1 MAVSKDRIG
10 GLWLVY
16 GIPGTG
22 KTLLGGIADGLI
34 PAVRSG
40 RRVFT
45 NITGLSAAGIS
56 SVAGVPPLSV
66 DVEYIEEMSD
76 ILTAFDSERATGSL
90 FILDEMRSVLGAD
103 EKNEN
108 WLSQRLNIMR
118 KRGCDFIM
126 IAQVSGYFSQDI
138 RQLAKGCSLFMRLYS
153 LGSRSKT
160 REYRWDFGT
169 PVLRNNKPV
178 DYAGFSIRTLDSSLF
193 TCYDSYIDSQIKGQ
207 EDSARTN
214 LVWTSPKA
222 FIAYAFILFVVL
234 FIGFGV
240 FFFLSVKDE
249 FSSLGTNLSGRPSV
263 SRSSSSSLDSLNK
276 AVTYGTDKKD
286 SCYNYIICDEGSC
299 KTDIGVF
306 PSGSYN
312 RDFGGVV
319 TPGGL
324 LSLCGAD

>member
-1 MAVSKDRIG
+1 VAVSKDRIG

-34 PAVRSG
+34 PAVRNG
-40 RRVFT
+40 RPVFT
-45 NITGLSAAGIS
+45 NITGLSVAGIS
-56 SVAGVPPLSV
+56 SVSGIPPVCV
-66 DVEYIEEMSD
+66 DVNVLETLQDVIN
-76 ILTAFDSERATGSL
+76 AFDSEHSTGGL

-103 EKNEN
+103 EKAVN
-108 WLSQRLNIMR
+108 WLTQRLNIMR
-118 KRGCDFIM
+118 KRGADFIM
-126 IAQVSGYFSQDI
+126 IAQVPSYFPSEI
-138 RQLAKGCSLFMRLYS
+138 RDLAKGCSLYKRLFAF
-153 LGSRSKT
+153 GSKTKT
-160 REYRWDFGT
+160 REYRWDSGT
-169 PVLRNNKPV
+169 PRIVANKPV
-178 DYAGFSIRTLDSSLF
+178 DYAGFSVRTLDPVLF
-193 TCYDSYIDSQIKGQ
+193 TCYDSYIDSQIKGN
-207 EDSARTN
+207 EDSSRSD

-222 FIAYAFILFVVL
+222 IIAYAFILFVVL

-249 FSSLGTNLSGRPSV
+249 FSALGTNLSGRPAV

-276 AVTYGTDKKD
+276 AVTYGVDKKD

>member
-45 NITGLSAAGIS
+45 NITGLSVAGIS

-66 DVEYIEEMSD
+66 DVEFIEDMSD
-76 ILTAFDSERATGSL
+76 ILTAFDSDRATGSL

-138 RQLAKGCSLFMRLYS
+138 RQLAKGCSLYMRLFS
-153 LGSRSKT
+153 WGSKSKT

-178 DYAGFSIRTLDSSLF
+178 DYAGLSIRTLDSTLF

-207 EDSARTN
+207 ENSARAN

-222 FIAYAFILFVVL
+222 LVAYLFILFVVV
-234 FIGFGV
+234 FIGFGLYM
-240 FFFLSVKDE
+240 FFNIKDS
-249 FSSLGTNLSGRPSV
+249 FGSLGANLSGHAPAPVSSV
-263 SRSSSSSLDSLNK
+263 DSLNK
-276 AVTYGTDKKD
+276 AVTYDPSKENP
-286 SCYNYIICDEGSC
+286 CYTYIICDSVVC
-299 KTDIGVF
+299 KTSLGAF
-306 PSGSYN
+306 PSDSYN
-312 RDFGGVV
+312 RDLNSVV
-319 TPGGL
+319 TPGGV
-324 LSLCGAD
+324 LSLCDHSD

>member
-1 MAVSKDRIG
+1 MAVSKDKIG

-45 NITGLSAAGIS
+45 NITGLSVAGIS

-66 DVEYIEEMSD
+66 DIEYIEDMSD

-153 LGSRSKT
+153 FGSKSKT

-178 DYAGFSIRTLDSSLF
+178 DYAGLSIRTLDSSLF

-214 LVWTSPKA
+214 LIWTSPKA
-222 FIAYAFILFVVL
+222 IIAYGFIFFILVL
-234 FIGFGV
+234 IGFGLFM
-240 FFFLSVKDE
+240 FFKIKNDFGN
-249 FSSLGTNLSGRPSV
+249 LGSALSGRPSV
-263 SRSSSSSLDSLNK
+263 SRSVPAVDTLKTKK
-276 AVTYGTDKKD
+276 AVINAIEAPT
-286 SCYNYIICDEGSC
+286 CYSYIICDSLAC
-299 KTDIGVF
+299 KTSVGIF
-306 PSGSYN
+306 PAGSYSS
-312 RDFGGVV
+312 DLGGVV
-319 TPGGL
+319 TPSGL
-324 LSLCGAD
+324 LSFCGSD